1 VLGKSEDNIYK
12 MKKIILFSLA
22 ITMLLSCKTR
32 KPIDD
37 PYVEDDYDY
46 VMRDTVY
53 NINGTIITSPIYN
66 KK

>member
-1 VLGKSEDNIYK
+1 
-12 MKKIILFSLA
+12 MKKIILFSVVV
-22 ITMLLSCKTR
+22 TMLLSCKTR

-46 VMRDTVY
+46 VMHDTVY
-53 NINGTIITSPIYN
+53 NINGTIITSPIYT